1 MLDRFDREINS
12 LRISVTDR
20 CNLRC
25 VYCMPESGIM
35 LKKRE
40 DILSYEQI
48 EKIGQVAAE
57 MGITKLRLTGGE
69 PLVRRDIESLV
80 GRLSRIRGL
89 NELCLTTNGT
99 RLSEMA
105 LKLKE
110 NGLGHVNISMDT
122 IDPDRYCEITRGG
135 DLRKVLAGVDA
146 ALDAGLTP
154 IKVNMVMLED
164 TTEEE
169 VARVHEFC
177 KQKGL
182 QLQKII
188 RFYLRERQHLKVKRP
203 TPRRGAT
210 CSAGVALATQV
221 ESLRTPPKPRTPFL
235 PVASHGASWRRR
247 VYSHAE
253 RPPPCSACNKLRLTA
268 DGFFKPCLFSEDE
281 IKVDLDDIQRS
292 LLDAVALK
300 PESGS
305 SCRNRTMCQIGG

>member
-1 MLDRFDREINS
+1 MLDRFDREINY

-57 MGITKLRLTGGE
+57 MGITKMRLTGGE
-69 PLVRRDIESLV
+69 PLVRRDIENLV

-105 LKLKE
+105 LKLKV
-110 NGLGHVNISMDT
+110 NGLSRVNISMDT
-122 IDPDRYCEITRGG
+122 MDPDRYRAITRGG
-135 DLRKVLAGVDA
+135 DLRKVLEGIDA

-154 IKVNMVMLED
+154 VKVNMVILED
-164 TTEEE
+164 TTEVE
-169 VARVHEFC
+169 VERVHEFC

-188 RFYLRERQHLKVKRP
+188 RFSLCDRQNLKMR
-203 TPRRGAT
+203 
-210 CSAGVALATQV
+210 
-221 ESLRTPPKPRTPFL
+221 F
-235 PVASHGASWRRR
+235 
-247 VYSHAE
+247 HAE
-253 RPPPCSACNKLRLTA
+253 RPPKCSACNKLRLTV
-268 DGFFKPCLFSEDE
+268 DGFLKPCLFSENE

-292 LLDAVALK
+292 LLDAVARK

-305 SCRNRTMCQIGG
+305 SCRNRSMCQIGG